1 MFRYSKF
8 TFLREV
14 IVWLFA
20 AVVLSPLYL
29 LINVALKSSDEFMS
43 TTSFDLVKAPTV
55 DSFTKVITSESGAAL
70 IDGLITSFVITAVS
84 VSGLIFFG
92 STTAYVLVRR
102 TNKLSNFAF
111 YAILI
116 GIVMPVQLGM
126 VPIYI
131 GAKTIGL
138 LGSPLGMSVI
148 YIASIMPLAVLL
160 YGGFVRS
167 LPSEYEEAATI
178 DGASRSKTFF
188 KIVFPLLAPA
198 TGTVAIMTGI
208 IVWNDFFAP
217 LIYMAGAEHQPIGM
231 VIFAKVGGFGIYWN
245 EVFAMLIYAMLPMTI
260 LYFIFQKKF
269 IQGFA
274 GGIKS

>member
-1 MFRYSKF
+1 MFRYSKL
-8 TFLREV
+8 TLLRE
-14 IVWLFA
+14 ILVWFVA
-20 AVVLSPLYL
+20 IVVLSPLYL
-29 LINVALKSSDEFMS
+29 LINLALKSSDEFMN
-43 TTSFDLVKAPTV
+43 TTSFDLVKSPTIEN
-55 DSFTKVITSESGAAL
+55 FIKVITSESGAAL
-70 IDGLITSFVITAVS
+70 IDGLLTSFTITVVAVT
-84 VSGLIFFG
+84 GLIFFG

-111 YAILI
+111 YAILS

-126 VPIYI
+126 VPVYI
-131 GAKTIGL
+131 GAKNLGL
-138 LGSPLGMSVI
+138 LGSPLGMAVI
-148 YIASIMPLAVLL
+148 YIASLMPLSVLL

-167 LPSEYEEAATI
+167 LPHEYEEAATI
-178 DGASRSKTFF
+178 DGASRTKTFF

-208 IVWNDFFAP
+208 IVWNDFFTP